1 MMISYESFSP
11 KVPQTVFVADGVR
24 LIGRVRIG
32 DRSSIWFNAVLR
44 GDNDRIVIG
53 RETNIQD
60 GAILHVDTGFPCIV
74 GDRVTV
80 GHRAILH
87 GCSVAEDVVVGMGAI
102 LLNGAKIG
110 REALIAAGAVV
121 KEGQEIPERSL
132 AVGIPA
138 KIIRELNEDDI
149 RRMEEGTQDYVLKGE
164 AYRKALR

>member
-1 MMISYESFSP
+1 MISYENFSP
-11 KVPQTVFVADGVR
+11 EVPQTVFVADGVR
-24 LIGRVRIG
+24 LIGRIRIG

-60 GAILHVDTGFPCIV
+60 GAILHVDAGFPCIV

-87 GCSVAEDVVVGMGAI
+87 GCSVAEGVVVGMGAI

-149 RRMEEGTQDYVLKGE
+149 RRMEEGTRDYILKGE